1 MNKGELIMKP
11 LFFTYPK
18 CSTCFEAKKY
28 LESMNIDFD
37 TRDIMTQ
44 TPTVNELKE
53 WITKSN
59 MPIKKFFNVT
69 GNMYKEMN
77 MKEKLVGLSEEEMI
91 EILASSGWLIKRPLL
106 ISDKGIIV
114 GFHEEMYDILK

>member
-1 MNKGELIMKP
+1 MKP

-18 CSTCFEAKKY
+18 CSTCVEAKKY
-28 LESMNIDFD
+28 LESMKIDFD

-53 WITKSN
+53 WISKSN

>member
-1 MNKGELIMKP
+1 MKP

-18 CSTCFEAKKY
+18 CSTCVDAKKY
-28 LESMNIDFD
+28 LESMEIDFD

-44 TPTVNELKE
+44 TPTVHELKE
-53 WITKSN
+53 WISLSG
-59 MPIKKFFNVT
+59 MPINKFFNAS

-77 MKEKLVGLSEEEMI
+77 LKEKLVGLSNDEMI
-91 EILASSGWLIKRPLL
+91 DLLSSSGWLIKRPLL

-114 GFHEEMYDILK
+114 GFHEEMYDTLK